1 MSPEH
6 SLILIKILHTA
17 IWAVMAG
24 AIVAI
29 PIAALRAQFR
39 LAKWLTALILVEC
52 IVLALNQGR
61 CPLTDMAARF
71 TTERAAN
78 FDIYLPGWLAEHNK
92 SIFGGLFVAGEFAW
106 LWRWLEL
113 RNAKKKGV
121 TRK

>member
-6 SLILIKILHTA
+6 SVIFIKIVHTV
-17 IWAVMAG
+17 IWAVMAA
-24 AIVAI
+24 AIAAI
-29 PIAALRAQFR
+29 PIVALRAQFR

-78 FDIYLPGWLAEHNK
+78 FDIYLPHWLAEHNK
-92 SIFGGLFVAGEFAW
+92 TIFGGLFVAGEFVW

-113 RNAKKKGV
+113 RNAKKNGA
-121 TRK
+121 T